1 MTDNNLGSLV
11 QQMAQH
17 QRDMQEQMTRLI
29 ETLGQ
34 PKPDKTNT
42 SKPDPFTGKAN
53 DVHRFLSLFKIWAAS
68 RSDLST
74 EEKTITS
81 ALSFMQGEAADWAAR
96 HANLIV
102 KSHEPNSMQP
112 FPFDG
117 KWAQFEKEFKTRFG
131 SVDEEGEARRKI
143 KGMKQGKQ
151 SVAHYAQEFQDV
163 GGRTSFS
170 DADLMERFCNGLNGG
185 IRLHMIS
192 IELGQGKAKSLAEA
206 VNRACTIELAL
217 HNPTFNT
224 TPNFRSSDPNAMDV
238 DATRT
243 GGNGKT

>member
-1 MTDNNLGSLV
+1 MFTFGTTSSLKLEGQTHQIKLLPACFPRVEATLSPSATPVLQPPPPPPEDFAQTVPSPAPSPSPTPSHHSESDTEMTDNNLGSLV

-34 PKPDKTNT
+34 LKPDKTST

-53 DVHRFLSLFKIWAAS
+53 DVRCFLSLFKIWAAS
-68 RSDLST
+68 QSDLNT
-74 EEKTITS
+74 EEKNITS
-81 ALSFMQGEAADWAAR
+81 TLSFMQGEAADWAAR

-131 SVDEEGEARRKI
+131 SRI
-143 KGMKQGKQ
+143 
-151 SVAHYAQEFQDV
+151 YAPW
-163 GGRTSFS
+163 
-170 DADLMERFCNGLNGG
+170 
-185 IRLHMIS
+185 I
-192 IELGQGKAKSLAEA
+192 
-206 VNRACTIELAL
+206 
-217 HNPTFNT
+217 
-224 TPNFRSSDPNAMDV
+224 
-238 DATRT
+238 
-243 GGNGKT
+243 